1 MLLSRS
7 SDNTKAMT
15 FDPLVTNPGR
25 LRILTAL
32 AAEPEQEFVRLR
44 AATRL
49 TDGNLST
56 HARRLQSGGL
66 VAVEKAF
73 RQGKPVT
80 TFILTRQ
87 GRRALEEHVEQLV
100 GAVRPDV
107 QPTLKLVSAPPNTP
121 TNSLDDDWIG

>member
-1 MLLSRS
+1 
-7 SDNTKAMT
+7 MT

-49 TDGNLST
+49 TDGNLAT

-80 TFILTRQ
+80 TLILTRQ

-100 GAVRPDV
+100 GAVRADV
-107 QPTLKLVSAPPNTP
+107 PSSGAAPAATG
-121 TNSLDDDWIG
+121 SLGPSSLEDDWIG